1 MKNTFKII
9 VFALLF
15 LFCTFLQAQSL
26 DYKSPAS
33 GDLSTAKFNSIA
45 LSVAIEDTNPYDM
58 IFNGDGTVLYVLG
71 KADGDI
77 NQYDLSTAYDVS
89 TAVFSAIALSVV
101 SEDISPRS
109 ILFNGDGSRLFV
121 LGLTTNAIFQY
132 NLSSNYDISTANFVA
147 TVLNVNAEEASP
159 TSMIFNGDGSKLY
172 VTGLGNDINQY
183 YLSTAYD
190 VSTTSFTSI
199 ALDISTQ
206 VSNPRSMVF
215 ADNGT
220 ELYILGSTG
229 TVREVYHFAL
239 STAYYIATAVFNG
252 DSFSV
257 FSEESSPRSIIVNN
271 KGTKMYVMG
280 IVGDDINQY
289 DIGFNSYPEASA
301 NDGSI
306 DNTYP
311 LTINLNGDTFST
323 SSGPLSSALYTLGN
337 VPAGLTSTLLIDASS
352 TQATLTFTGNAIAHQ
367 NLDDVSPLTFAFSD
381 GAFTNNLAG
390 NIINSGSVT
399 PYDTTIGIDFVDN
412 PRLNYVVDEPYD
424 ISIAS
429 FNSSVLDVSAQESR
443 PFAMLFNDDGSKLY
457 VTGWDN
463 NNINQYD
470 LTSAFDVSTATFNQV
485 AFIELNTGL
494 HHIQTLQY
502 NNDGTM
508 LYVLVSDGYIW
519 QYLLTTAYDI
529 ATAQPIEFFP
539 YANILDSDTI
549 DMVYNGDGTILYVMH
564 PTAKDIEQYNLS
576 TAYDILTASEVGTVI
591 TFAGIIDLATSLIFN
606 SDGSKL
612 YVTDAG
618 NNTIHQYDLATA
630 YDLTSASYGQI
641 SLDLTTTAIMPLAI
655 IFNNDGSSL
664 YVSDFVSSTINQ
676 FDINQTIYAETLSND
691 GSVDNSHPLII
702 TLVDDSFSTSSAA
715 LPVALYSVGNV
726 PAGLT
731 PVLNIDSSGTQ
742 AVLSLTGNAID
753 HLDINDINDLSFSFT
768 DAAFIGG
775 DATNVVNSGVNSAYS
790 TNTAVDFLDE
800 YRLDYILTPE
810 LDLTSAVYSG
820 TAIDLVLAIP
830 YDMIFNNDG
839 TVLYLLRPSLRN
851 ISQYN
856 LMRAYDISTA
866 RYVGE
871 VLNIFDQDYQPV
883 SMIFSNDGYKLYIL
897 GASGLDVNQY
907 DLSNAYDISTATFS
921 AVVMNVDAQGTSPRS
936 MLFNNDGTQLYI
948 ITNSNLGNISQY
960 NMTIPYDIS
969 TASFNQTALN
979 VAEQETR
986 PQSIFFNHDGSKL
999 YVMGY
1004 QGDDVN
1010 QYNLTIAYDISSA
1023 VFDRVA
1029 FRFPEQELDPTSMI
1043 FNGDGSTLYI
1053 AGNDKIIE
1061 QYDLSPTI
1069 YQETVAND
1077 GTVNNT
1083 RSLSIKLNNST
1094 FTSSGTA
1101 LPTNQYS
1108 ITGMPNGLSAVLNID
1123 PTATTATLAFTG
1135 AAPNHQDLNDIVA
1148 NLAFSF
1154 TDAAFSN
1161 NNANNIVNSGSITPF
1176 MQNIE
1181 FDFNDNI
1188 TMTYTVGQ
1196 YDENSSNIGMIDN
1209 TTPLTIN
1216 LAGDITTG
1224 HFTTSSGVLPSSLY
1238 TIGRVPA
1245 GLTPILTVDS
1255 TGTLATLTFSGTA
1268 TSHQINNNVIDF
1280 PFRFHDAAFTNND
1293 AKIIVN
1299 SGFGINIYIAAARID
1314 FIDNPRLAYVLA
1326 AASYP
1331 EALANDGSIDNSNP
1345 IVITSIGET
1354 FSVNSVDLPSTQ
1366 YSIGNLPA
1374 GLTPVLSID
1383 ALGTQAV
1390 LTLTGNAI
1398 SHQNFH
1404 DVSDLTFTFTDDA
1417 FTNGNASVVLNSGFF
1432 SAFSSNIGIDF
1443 ADNPGFPV
1451 AVDDNY
1457 TVKVDGNLILF
1468 PLTGDTDPDGDTLSV
1483 ISLNGVPLTGGS
1495 TQSIA
1500 VPNGVVTVLLGSSFQ
1515 FIPDANFIGTVS
1527 FPYTI
1532 TDNNGGTAIANQI
1545 IRIDVFS
1552 SIGGAI
1558 TGLNGGV
1565 NINLNGI
1572 ENTSLNVNGPY
1583 NFFNQ
1588 LINGSSYL
1596 VTINTQPTSPNKT
1609 CVIVNGSG
1617 TVTGTDITNV
1627 DITCTTNTYFIGGSV
1642 TGLIND
1648 NSIVLQ
1654 NNLSDDLQLCNQTT
1668 FVFSTPLTDQSTYDI
1683 TILTPTNSPTQNCS
1697 VVNGSST
1704 LAGDD
1709 VTNVE
1714 IACANDGEII
1724 YRNSFEEGCLIQ

>member
-1 MKNTFKII
+1 MNNTYKIQSKINWVMAFI
-9 VFALLF
+9 VLLSF
-15 LFCTFLQAQSL
+15 NTALQAQSL
-26 DYKSPAS
+26 DY
-33 GDLSTAKFNSIA
+33 
-45 LSVAIEDTNPYDM
+45 
-58 IFNGDGTVLYVLG
+58 
-71 KADGDI
+71 
-77 NQYDLSTAYDVS
+77 
-89 TAVFSAIALSVV
+89 
-101 SEDISPRS
+101 
-109 ILFNGDGSRLFV
+109 
-121 LGLTTNAIFQY
+121 
-132 NLSSNYDISTANFVA
+132 
-147 TVLNVNAEEASP
+147 
-159 TSMIFNGDGSKLY
+159 
-172 VTGLGNDINQY
+172 
-183 YLSTAYD
+183 
-190 VSTTSFTSI
+190 
-199 ALDISTQ
+199 
-206 VSNPRSMVF
+206 
-215 ADNGT
+215 
-220 ELYILGSTG
+220 
-229 TVREVYHFAL
+229 
-239 STAYYIATAVFNG
+239 
-252 DSFSV
+252 
-257 FSEESSPRSIIVNN
+257 
-271 KGTKMYVMG
+271 
-280 IVGDDINQY
+280 
-289 DIGFNSYPEASA
+289 
-301 NDGSI
+301 
-306 DNTYP
+306 
-311 LTINLNGDTFST
+311 
-323 SSGPLSSALYTLGN
+323 
-337 VPAGLTSTLLIDASS
+337 
-352 TQATLTFTGNAIAHQ
+352 
-367 NLDDVSPLTFAFSD
+367 
-381 GAFTNNLAG
+381 
-390 NIINSGSVT
+390 
-399 PYDTTIGIDFVDN
+399 
-412 PRLNYVVDEPYD
+412 VVDQPYD

-485 AFIELNTGL
+485 AFVESNTGL

-502 NNDGTM
+502 NGDGSK
-508 LYVLVSDGYIW
+508 LYVLVSDGFIW

-539 YANILDSDTI
+539 YANILAIDTI

-564 PTAKDIEQYNLS
+564 PTAKDIKQYNLS
-576 TAYDILTASEVGTVI
+576 TAYDIRTASEVGTVI
-591 TFAGIIDLATSLIFN
+591 TFAGIISIPTSMVFN
-606 SDGSKL
+606 ADGSKL
-612 YVTDAG
+612 YVADG
-618 NNTIHQYDLATA
+618 SPNTIHQFDVTTA

-641 SLDLTTTAIMPLAI
+641 SLDLTTTAITPLAI
-655 IFNNDGSSL
+655 IFNNDGSKL
-664 YVSDFVSSTINQ
+664 YVSDSVSSTINQ
-676 FDINQTIYAETLSND
+676 FDINQTIYAETLSNN
-691 GSVDNSHPLII
+691 GSVDNSNPLII
-702 TLVDDSFSTSSAA
+702 NLVGDSFSTSSAA
-715 LPVALYSVGNV
+715 LPVGQYSVGNV
-726 PAGLT
+726 PSGLI

-742 AVLSLTGNAID
+742 AVLSLTGNAIN
-753 HLDINDINDLSFSFT
+753 HQDINDINDLSFSFT

-775 DATNVVNSGVNSAYS
+775 DAANIVNSGINSAYS

-820 TAIDLVLAIP
+820 TAIDSVLASGIP

-839 TVLYLLRPSLRN
+839 TVLYLLGPSLRN

-866 RYVGE
+866 LYVGE

-897 GASGLDVNQY
+897 GVSGLDVNQY
-907 DLSNAYDISTATFS
+907 DLSNAYDISTATFN

-1029 FRFPEQELDPTSMI
+1029 FRFPGQELDPTSMI

-1053 AGNDKIIE
+1053 AGSNKTIE

-1069 YQETVAND
+1069 YQETVTND
-1077 GTVNNT
+1077 GTINNT

-1108 ITGMPNGLSAVLNID
+1108 ITGMPNGLSAVLYID

-1135 AAPNHQDLNDIVA
+1135 ATLDHQNLNDIVA
-1148 NLAFSF
+1148 NLSFSF

-1176 MQNIE
+1176 LQDIE

-1188 TMTYTVGQ
+1188 TMTYTPGQ

-1224 HFTTSSGVLPSSLY
+1224 YFTTSSGVLPSSLY

-1245 GLTPILTVDS
+1245 GLTPILTIDS

-1268 TSHQINNNVIDF
+1268 TSHQISNNVIDF

-1299 SGFGINIYIAAARID
+1299 SGFGVNIYIAAARID
-1314 FIDNPRLAYVLA
+1314 FIDNPRLAYALA

-1331 EALANDGSIDNSNP
+1331 EALTNDGSIDNSNP

-1374 GLTPVLSID
+1374 GLTAVLTID
-1383 ALGTQAV
+1383 NSATQAT

-1443 ADNPGFPV
+1443 ADNAGFPV

-1483 ISLNGVPLTGGS
+1483 ISLNGVALTGS
-1495 TQSIA
+1495 SNQSIA
-1500 VPNGVVTVLLGSSFQ
+1500 VPNGVVTVFLGSSFQ
-1515 FIPDANFIGTVS
+1515 FIPDANFIGTVI

-1552 SIGGAI
+1552 AIGGTI

-1565 NINLNGI
+1565 SIKLNDIENASLNG
-1572 ENTSLNVNGPY
+1572 NGTY

-1596 VTINTQPTSPNKT
+1596 VTINTQPTSPNQT
-1609 CVIVNGSG
+1609 CVLANASG

-1627 DITCTTNTYFIGGSV
+1627 DITCTTNSYFIGGSV

-1648 NSIVLQ
+1648 NSMVLQ
-1654 NNLSDDLQLCNQTT
+1654 NNLSNDLQLCNQST
-1668 FVFSTPLTDQSTYDI
+1668 FVFSMPLLDQSPYDI
-1683 TILTPTNSPTQNCS
+1683 TILTSANNPTQSCS

-1709 VTNVE
+1709 VTTVE
-1714 IACANDGEII
+1714 ISCANDGEII
-1724 YRNSFEEGCLIQ
+1724 YRNSFEEGCPTQ